1 MLGESKPSIF
11 VDNSALAAWGPKTTN
26 RGDTRNP
33 QRRNLWCDHC
43 QRTNHTRET
52 CWKLHG
58 KPANGKENR
67 TNKHESKGFQTSIE
81 SAPIVSNLSLNKEQ
95 LEKLYKLLTQAS
107 SSGSI
112 TESSSSH
119 LAQKGALLTAL
130 SGVTKEPEPW
140 IIDSGATDHMTG
152 CAKLF
157 SSYTPRPGNV
167 KVKIADG
174 SLSTVAGTGSIEICP
189 NIVHNSVLHVPKLSY
204 NLISISK
211 FTKDHNSIASFSQ
224 SFCDF
229 QDLISGR
236 RIGSAREH
244 QGLHFFREECL
255 YE

>member
-1 MLGESKPSIF
+1 MLGESKPSISI
-11 VDNSALAAWGPKTTN
+11 DNSTLTAQGPETTN
-26 RGDTRNP
+26 RDDTQNP
-33 QRRNLWCDHC
+33 RRRNLWCDHC
-43 QRTNHTRET
+43 QRTNHTRES

-67 TNKHESKGFQTSIE
+67 TNKHESKGFQTSTK

-130 SGVTKEPEPW
+130 IGVTKEPKPW
-140 IIDSGATDHMTG
+140 IIDFGATDHMTS

-157 SSYTPRPGNV
+157 SSYTPSPGNV
-167 KVKIADG
+167 KVKIAYG
-174 SLSTVAGTGSIEICP
+174 SLSTVASTGSIEICP
-189 NIVHNSVLHVPKLSY
+189 NIVLNSVLHVPKLSY

-211 FTKDHNSIASFSQ
+211 LTREQNCIASFSQ
-224 SFCDF
+224 YFYDF
-229 QDLISGR
+229 QDRISGK
-236 RIGSAREH
+236 RIGKAREH
-244 QGLHFFREECL
+244 
-255 YE
+255 